1 MSEFDK
7 IIKSLKKGGSI
18 HITPENNGGE
28 LNKDYIKEARE
39 LANKVDKKK

>member
-1 MSEFDK
+1 MSEFYK
-7 IIKSLKKGGSI
+7 IIESLKKGGSI
-18 HITPENNGGE
+18 HIKPENNGGE